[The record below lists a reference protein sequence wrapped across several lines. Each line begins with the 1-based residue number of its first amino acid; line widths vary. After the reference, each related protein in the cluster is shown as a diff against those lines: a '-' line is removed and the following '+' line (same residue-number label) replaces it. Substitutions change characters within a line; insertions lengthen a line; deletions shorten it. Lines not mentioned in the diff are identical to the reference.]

1 MTHHVHDSLILRVL
15 KNMNMSRDANMAFVI
30 IETGMGESGSE
41 LVRMKW
47 CGSEWV
53 SVSPS
58 DSKWVRVARGG

>member
-1 MTHHVHDSLILRVL
+1 
-15 KNMNMSRDANMAFVI
+15 MNMSRDANMAFVI

-58 DSKWVRVARGG
+58 DSKWVRVARGGWEWVGVAGCVKS